1 MMAHSGF
8 ERVNV
13 SFASLQTALLVPP
26 VNLLLAIGA
35 GLALMRASRP
45 AARRLGGWLAT
56 LGFLALVAFSLPATA
71 WLLLTTLERGQA
83 PDAREGAQTGPAPGA
98 IVVLSAEDLRAVPG
112 GIIAPPDIGAL
123 TLQRLRA
130 GALLH
135 RRTGLPVLVSG
146 GVVRPGTPPIARAMA
161 RVLANDYGITASWV
175 EDGSATTWQNAGLSV
190 PLLRRDGVEAA
201 YIVTHGWHMRRAR
214 LAFDRAGLPTLPM
227 PTHLTG
233 PATLDAAALVP
244 SAHAWSESRHA
255 MHEWIGLAW
264 YALRPGG

>member
-1 MMAHSGF
+1 MMAQSGS

-13 SFASLQTALLVPP
+13 SFASLLTALVEPP

-35 GLALMRASRP
+35 GLALMCLSRP
-45 AARRLGGWLAT
+45 AARRLGAWLAIP
-56 LGFLALVAFSLPATA
+56 GFVALVAFAVPVTP
-71 WLLLTTLERGQA
+71 WLLLTALERGQA
-83 PDAREGAQTGPAPGA
+83 PDAREGPQTGPSPGA

-135 RRTGLPVLVSG
+135 RRTGLPVLVTG
-146 GVVRPGTPPIARAMA
+146 GVVRPDTPPIARAMA
-161 RVLANDYGITASWV
+161 RILASEYGITARWV
-175 EDGSATTWQNAGLSV
+175 EDRSTTTWENAAFST
-190 PLLRRDGVEAA
+190 PLLRRDGIEAA
-201 YIVTHGWHMRRAR
+201 YLVTHGWHMRRGR
-214 LAFDRAGLPTLPM
+214 LSFDRAGLPTLPA

-233 PATLDAAALVP
+233 PATLNAVALFP
-244 SAHAWSESRHA
+244 SAHAWSESRYA

-264 YALRPGG
+264 YALRSGR